1 MAHCLR
7 WHGTEEGGPDQR
19 GGGVACGIP
28 EHGPQRGLKC
38 AFMGLI
44 SAHISQSFSFA
55 TGRNICVPMYSTV
68 WPWSVAI
75 FKHFEIPSRQQIVG
89 LIGILKTTLKTESE
103 VGLGSWSICS
113 LRIYNINNSSI
124 ICNNLM
130 PLHSLPGY
138 LPARHD
144 TPQYLHPLLYLFI
157 YLQRRSL
164 RFMTV
169 C

>member
-1 MAHCLR
+1 M
-7 WHGTEEGGPDQR
+7 
-19 GGGVACGIP
+19 ACGIP

-75 FKHFEIPSRQQIVG
+75 FKHFEIPSRRQRIGEFENKIENSAISWFG
-89 LIGILKTTLKTESE
+89 LFPNIKLFFL
-103 VGLGSWSICS
+103 SICTLIQS
-113 LRIYNINNSSI
+113 QVM
-124 ICNNLM
+124 CNVMM
-130 PLHSLPGY
+130 PLHTLPGY
-138 LPARHD
+138 LPVRHS
-144 TPQYLHPLLYLFI
+144 TPQSFHSLLYLFI

-164 RFMTV
+164 RFMSV